1 MHIFHQKP
9 QKFCMKM
16 DLKLG
21 ESCFDSSQCAKK
33 NRREKG
39 GKCIVRIVHLNAL
52 IAADFLFFIVIRN
65 LILLKFLVINLA
77 DKFFRFKIFLLGK
90 IKLFC
95 DSTMFKDPYFIAY
108 A

>member
-33 NRREKG
+33 KPKG
-39 GKCIVRIVHLNAL
+39 KRGEVYCQ
-52 IAADFLFFIVIRN
+52 
-65 LILLKFLVINLA
+65 
-77 DKFFRFKIFLLGK
+77 
-90 IKLFC
+90 
-95 DSTMFKDPYFIAY
+95 DSTFKYTY
-108 A
+108 CR